1 MFNYGISKHANRI
14 EMVDI
19 VYTALAT
26 LLVVVVLHVGVFLVT
41 RFIQPPKPKVVY
53 LPSPVQQQQLHPPPP
68 PQPPPQQQL
77 PPPPPPPPP
86 SVTLPTYDAPPQK
99 PQLPSL
105 PPPIETRESRQT
117 ALPVPGPGGAN

>member
-1 MFNYGISKHANRI
+1 
-14 EMVDI
+14 MVDI

-26 LLVVVVLHVGVFLVT
+26 LMVVVVLHVGVFLVT

-53 LPSPVQQQQLHPPPP
+53 LPAPSQTQ
-68 PQPPPQQQL
+68 QPPPMPQQQPQPQQL
-77 PPPPPPPPP
+77 PPPPPPPPPP

-99 PQLPSL
+99 PQPPSL

-117 ALPVPGPGGAN
+117 ALPIPGPGGN

>member
-14 EMVDI
+14 EIEMVDI

-26 LLVVVVLHVGVFLVT
+26 LMVVVVLHVGVFLVT

-53 LPSPVQQQQLHPPPP
+53 LPSPVQQQLPPPP
-68 PQPPPQQQL
+68 PAQQQQQL
-77 PPPPPPPPP
+77 PPPPPPPP

-117 ALPVPGPGGAN
+117 ALPTPGPGGGN

>member
-1 MFNYGISKHANRI
+1 
-14 EMVDI
+14 MVDI

-53 LPSPVQQQQLHPPPP
+53 LPSPVQQQQQLPVQSLPPPA
-68 PQPPPQQQL
+68 QQQQL

-99 PQLPSL
+99 AQLPSL

>member
-26 LLVVVVLHVGVFLVT
+26 LMVVVVLHVGVFLVT

-53 LPSPVQQQQLHPPPP
+53 LPSPAPMQ
-68 PQPPPQQQL
+68 PPQQPQQL
-77 PPPPPPPPP
+77 LPSPAPLAAPPPPPPPP

-99 PQLPSL
+99 PQPPSL

-117 ALPVPGPGGAN
+117 ALPIPGPGGN

>member
-1 MFNYGISKHANRI
+1 
-14 EMVDI
+14 MVDI

-26 LLVVVVLHVGVFLVT
+26 LMVVVVLHVGVFLVT

-53 LPSPVQQQQLHPPPP
+53 LPSPAPMQPQPQPQPQQLPP
-68 PQPPPQQQL
+68 

-99 PQLPSL
+99 PQPPSL

-117 ALPVPGPGGAN
+117 ALPTPGPGGN